1 MPKIVRVEV
10 TEFSYPVAD
19 LGVDAE
25 GFARVYAPG
34 ATTAMTN
41 WIIAID
47 TEDGARGEYAAQMAG
62 KKINLAQVLR
72 LAPNLLGRDANH
84 RELIYDDFKRAL
96 QAVAHVGVGPIDI
109 CLWDLLG
116 KRLNTPVSTLLGG
129 YRTRLPVYASA
140 MHGDRNGGLSDPERV
155 LAFAEQCAA
164 LGFRGFKFRGWSDG
178 DAKETIA
185 TVRALGRAF
194 GGKLDL
200 MVDPGGDLRTF
211 ADALRVGRACDD
223 MAFFWYEDPLRD
235 CGTSQAVHRKLR
247 QMIRTP
253 LLITEHVRG
262 LEPKADWI
270 VAEATDFVRAD
281 PEFDLGIT
289 GAMKIAHLCEAF
301 GLDVEL
307 HGCGPAQRACMSA
320 IRNTNYYEL
329 GLVGP
334 KIGNFISP
342 PVYACGYS
350 DGLDAVEP
358 GGYVPVP
365 AGPGLGVVYD
375 WEFIRKNTTAVH
387 RFSKQDKKETTVCE
401 PAACSN

>member
-1 MPKIVRVEV
+1 MARIRSVEL

-19 LGVDAE
+19 LGIDAE
-25 GFARVYAPG
+25 GFARVYSPG
-34 ATTAMTN
+34 TTTTMTN
-41 WIIAID
+41 WVMVIE
-47 TEDGARGEYAAQMAG
+47 TEDGARGEYAAQIGG
-62 KKINLAQVLR
+62 KKQNLAQVLR
-72 LAPNLLGRDANH
+72 LAPNLLGRDADQ
-84 RELIYDDFKRAL
+84 RELIYDDFKRAT

-116 KRLNTPVSTLLGG
+116 KRLNCSVSTLLGG
-129 YRTRLPVYASA
+129 YRTKLPAYASS
-140 MHGDRNGGLSDPERV
+140 MHGDLNGGLSDAQRV
-155 LAFAEQCAA
+155 VEFAEQCAEM
-164 LGFRGFKFRGWSDG
+164 GYRGFKFRGWSNG
-178 DAKETIA
+178 DAKETVSVIQ
-185 TVRALGRAF
+185 ALRRTL

-223 MAFFWYEDPLRD
+223 AAFFWYEDPLRD
-235 CGTSQAVHRKLR
+235 CGTSQFVHRKLR

-262 LEPKADWI
+262 VEPKADWI
-270 VAEATDFVRAD
+270 VAEATDFLRAD
-281 PEFDLGIT
+281 PEIDLGIT
-289 GAMKIAHLCEAF
+289 GAMKIAHLAEAF

-334 KIGNFISP
+334 KVSNFISP

-350 DGLDAVEP
+350 DALTAVAP

-365 AGPGLGVVYD
+365 SGPGLGVVHD
-375 WEFIRKNTTAVH
+375 WEFIKRNTTAVH
-387 RFSKQDKKETTVCE
+387 RFGDQH
-401 PAACSN
+401 

>member
-1 MPKIVRVEV
+1 MAKISRVEL

-34 ATTAMTN
+34 ATTALAN
-41 WIIAID
+41 WIIAIEA
-47 TEDGARGEYAAQMAG
+47 EDGARGEYAAQMGG
-62 KKINLAQVLR
+62 KKANLAQVLR
-72 LAPNLLGRDANH
+72 VAPNLVGRDADH

-116 KRLNTPVSTLLGG
+116 KRLDTSVSTLLGG
-129 YRTRLPVYASA
+129 YRARLPAYASA
-140 MHGDRNGGLSDPERV
+140 MHGDRNGGLADPERV
-155 LAFAEQCAA
+155 AAFAEHCAA
-164 LGFRGFKFRGWSDG
+164 LGYRGFKFRGWSDG
-178 DAKETIA
+178 DPQETIA
-185 TVRALGRAF
+185 AMHAVRKALGA
-194 GGKLDL
+194 KLDL
-200 MVDPGGDLRTF
+200 MLDPGGDLRTF
-211 ADALRVGRACDD
+211 AAALRVGRACDD
-223 MAFFWYEDPLRD
+223 LAFFWFEDPLRD
-235 CGTSQAVHRKLR
+235 CGTSQYVHRKLR

-262 LEPKADWI
+262 VEPKADWI

-281 PEFDLGIT
+281 PETDLGIT
-289 GAMKIAHLCEAF
+289 GAMKIAHLSEAF

-334 KIGNFISP
+334 KVGNFISP

-350 DGLDAVEP
+350 DGLDAV
-358 GGYVPVP
+358 GLDGCVPVP
-365 AGPGLGVVYD
+365 AGPGLGVMYD
-375 WEFIRKNTTAVH
+375 WEFIRKHTTAVH
-387 RFSKQDKKETTVCE
+387 CFNNQFRKETSACK
-401 PAACSN
+401 PAALSN

>member
-1 MPKIVRVEV
+1 MAKVVRVEL

-25 GFARVYAPG
+25 GFARVYQPG
-34 ATTAMTN
+34 ARTTMTN
-41 WIIAID
+41 WIIAIEA
-47 TEDGARGEYAAQMAG
+47 EDGARGEYAAQMGG

-72 LAPNLLGRDANH
+72 LAPNLIGRDADH

-116 KRLNTPVSTLLGG
+116 KRLNASVSTLLGG
-129 YRTRLPVYASA
+129 YRTRLPAYASA
-140 MHGDRNGGLSDPERV
+140 MHGDRNGSLSDPAHIV
-155 LAFAEQCAA
+155 AFAEECAA
-164 LGFRGFKFRGWSDG
+164 RGCRGFKFRGWSDG
-178 DAKETIA
+178 DARESSA
-185 TVRALGRAF
+185 TVQALGKAL

-200 MVDPGGDLRTF
+200 MIDPGGDLRTF
-211 ADALRVGRACDD
+211 ADALRVGRACDE
-223 MAFFWYEDPLRD
+223 AGFFWYEDPLRD
-235 CGTSQAVHRKLR
+235 CGTSQSVHRKLR

-262 LEPKADWI
+262 VEPKADWI
-270 VAEATDFVRAD
+270 AGEATDFVRAD

-289 GAMKIAHLCEAF
+289 GAMKIAHLAEAF

-334 KIGNFISP
+334 TVGNFISP
-342 PVYACGYS
+342 PVYACGYA
-350 DGLDAVEP
+350 DGLEAV
-358 GGYVPVP
+358 GDDGCVPVP
-365 AGPGLGVVYD
+365 AGPGLGVAYD
-375 WEFIRKNTTAVH
+375 WDFIRKNTTAVH
-387 RFSKQDKKETTVCE
+387 RFS
-401 PAACSN
+401 N

>member
-1 MPKIVRVEV
+1 MARIHRVEV
-10 TEFSYPVAD
+10 TEYAYPVAN

-25 GFARVYAPG
+25 GFARVHAPG
-34 ATTAMTN
+34 STTAMTN
-41 WIIAID
+41 WIIAIEA
-47 TEDGARGEYAAQMAG
+47 EDGARGEYAAQMGG
-62 KKINLAQVLR
+62 KKANLAQVLR
-72 LAPNLLGRDANH
+72 VAPNLIGRDADH

-116 KRLNTPVSTLLGG
+116 KRLGVSVSTLLGG
-129 YRTRLPVYASA
+129 YRARLPAYASA

-155 LAFAEQCAA
+155 VAFAEQCAA
-164 LGFRGFKFRGWSDG
+164 LGYRGFKFRGWSDG
-178 DAKETIA
+178 NPRETIA
-185 TVRALGRAF
+185 TIGALGRRL

-200 MVDPGGDLRTF
+200 MIDPGGDLRTF
-211 ADALRVGRACDD
+211 AAALQVGRACDE
-223 MAFFWYEDPLRD
+223 MGFFWYEDPLRD
-235 CGTSQAVHRKLR
+235 CGTSQFVHRKLR

-262 LEPKADWI
+262 VEPKADWI
-270 VAEATDFVRAD
+270 VAEATDYVRAD
-281 PEFDLGIT
+281 PETDLGIT

-334 KIGNFISP
+334 KVGNFISP
-342 PVYACGYS
+342 PIYACGYS
-350 DGLDAVEP
+350 DGLDAVGP
-358 GGYVPVP
+358 DGCVPVP
-365 AGPGLGVVYD
+365 TGPGLGVAYD
-375 WEFIRKNTTAVH
+375 WDFVNKHATATH
-387 RFSKQDKKETTVCE
+387 RFTNQVHKEPLQCE
-401 PAACSN
+401 PAVSSS